1 MVFRRLASA
10 LGLLLLVVVATMVGL
25 RARTPEGSMDPRPS
39 QPEPQLLT
47 PDPLAA
53 TSSWLGVVIAEES
66 VDLAASRE
74 GRVANI
80 RVQVGDAVKQGE
92 VVATLDVT
100 AAQQELAVAEAEL
113 LSSRAELR
121 TSQLALDEA
130 RERLVRR
137 DSQEQLRTGA
147 VSHEEVSTARYQE
160 QTASAKLEVA
170 QAQILEREA
179 KVAQLRRNVT
189 ETSIRAPF
197 QGVVASRFVATG
209 AQIQAGQPILHLLRS
224 GAVQVRFALPPADA
238 RHVAVGQRLL
248 LEATDQQPMVRGRV
262 IRVAPEV
269 DVAAMKVFAVAEL
282 EAGPDAAPPAGT
294 VVHVRVEPGSSPI
307 GLPTVAGTASN
318 HP

>member
-1 MVFRRLASA
+1 MVFRRLISA
-10 LGLLLLVVVATMVGL
+10 LGLLLLVIVATMVGL
-25 RARTPEGSMDPRPS
+25 RARAPEGSTDLGPP
-39 QPEPQLLT
+39 QPAHQLLT
-47 PDPLAA
+47 PEPLAA

-80 RVQVGDAVKQGE
+80 RVQVGDRVKQGE
-92 VVATLDVT
+92 VVATLDVM

-121 TSQLALDEA
+121 TSQLALEEA
-130 RERLVRR
+130 QERLVRR
-137 DSQEQLRTGA
+137 DSPEQLRTGA
-147 VSHEEVSTARYQE
+147 ISHEELSTARYQE
-160 QTASAKLEVA
+160 QTASAKVAVA

-209 AQIQAGQPILHLLRS
+209 AQLQAGQPVLHLLRS
-224 GAVQVRFALPPADA
+224 GAMQARFAIPPADA

-248 LEATDQQPMVRGRV
+248 LEATEQQSMFKGRV

-282 EAGPDAAPPAGT
+282 EAEPDATLPAGT
-294 VVHVRVEPGSSPI
+294 VVRVRVDPRPASSGGP
-307 GLPTVAGTASN
+307 PVVETASN